1 MSDVLHSSAENQLK
15 SEAETAATAAGTE
28 QEKSRRKH
36 VNGMT
41 PREREELQRLTRQR
55 ERVLKSAAKQRSSEL
70 LADFEN
76 QMGSEYFSDQDPV
89 WEQITADTQ
98 RVVDR
103 AREQIA
109 RHCREL
115 GIPDQFAPTL
125 SLGWHHRGY
134 GNVLNTRRDELRI
147 MAKTRIEAI
156 ERKAIT
162 QIEFPCLA
170 AQEQIALAGLTS
182 EAARRFVEQLPS
194 IEVLMPQRSLA
205 KIAGEAGLPIAEQ
218 LVSSNALRQRRWR
231 DKHRNAAVMH
241 HNAVSDDEDE
251 I

>member
-1 MSDVLHSSAENQLK
+1 MNA
-15 SEAETAATAAGTE
+15 
-28 QEKSRRKH
+28 
-36 VNGMT
+36 NGMMT
-41 PREREELQRLTRQR
+41 AREREDLQRLIRQR
-55 ERVLKSAAKQRSSEL
+55 EKVLKSAAKQRSSEL

-89 WEQITADTQ
+89 WEQIMADTH

-125 SLGWHHRGY
+125 NLTWSHRGY
-134 GNVLNTRRDELRI
+134 GNALKTRRDELRT
-147 MAKTRIEAI
+147 MAKTRIESI

-162 QIEFPCLA
+162 QIELSCLA

-194 IEVLMPQRSLA
+194 IEVLMPQLSLD

-218 LVSSNALRQRRWR
+218 LVSPNALRQRRRR
-231 DKHRNAAVMH
+231 DKHRNAAITH
-241 HNAVSDDEDE
+241 RNASGDGGDEDE
-251 I
+251 DAG